1 MIIGF
6 LGVGTIS
13 TAVIRA
19 MSERPGASDAIL
31 LSPRSEQLSS
41 GLAAEYDH
49 CHRLGSNQEVVDGS
63 DMVVLAMRP
72 PQLDEALAELR
83 FRDDQVIA
91 NFVAGIGPSQ
101 LAPLVA
107 PARRVAQLIPLPAI
121 ELGRGPLLICPAVEE
136 VERAFAGLGDVIV
149 WEDESLI
156 RVFSCASAYMS
167 SYYEVQNTIIA
178 WMVSRGIDRDAAS
191 RYLLSELDGLAA
203 VGKATPV
210 DRLGELPGEHQTRGG
225 LNERVHRT
233 LGEQG
238 WFDDLAA
245 ALDDTYDNA
254 VLRRT
259 GE

>member
-41 GLAAEYDH
+41 GLAAEYHH

-178 WMVSRGIDRDAAS
+178 WMVSRGIDGDTAS